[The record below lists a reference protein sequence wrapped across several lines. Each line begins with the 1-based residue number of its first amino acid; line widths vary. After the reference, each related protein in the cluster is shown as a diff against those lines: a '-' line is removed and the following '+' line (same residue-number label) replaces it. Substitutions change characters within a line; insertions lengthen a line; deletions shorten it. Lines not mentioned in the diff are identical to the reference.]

1 MPDPGSLVANPFA
14 ALTAVA
20 GPAVLT
26 NACSVLALGTSNR
39 LARVVDRTRVVTRE
53 IAALDVAAAEYASLA
68 RQRARLAV
76 RSHLLLRA
84 LRAIY
89 AALGGFASSALLMVV
104 GSVLAMFRP
113 GEAYEVVATI
123 GLLVAV
129 SAVISLV
136 YGCGQMVRETRLAV
150 QNLEEEAPI

>member
-1 MPDPGSLVANPFA
+1 MPDPASLGANPFA

-39 LARVVDRTRVVTRE
+39 LARVVDRTRVVTRLLADARQGTPE
-53 IAALDVAAAEYASLA
+53 QESLS
-68 RQRARLAV
+68 RQRARLAE

-84 LRAIY
+84 LRATY
-89 AALGGFASSALLMVV
+89 AALGGFASAALLMVLGSALAAYHDLYEAIASV
-104 GSVLAMFRP
+104 GLAV
-113 GEAYEVVATI
+113 GVCAVV
-123 GLLVAV
+123 G
-129 SAVISLV
+129 LV

-150 QNLEEEAPI
+150 QSLEEEAPS

>member
-1 MPDPGSLVANPFA
+1 MPDPAGLAANPFA

-53 IAALDVAAAEYASLA
+53 LTEKEPGSSRHQSLE

-89 AALGGFASSALLMVV
+89 AALGGFASAALLMVV
-104 GSVLAMFRP
+104 GSVLAAFRP
-113 GEAYEVVATI
+113 GEAYEIVAGT
-123 GLLVAV
+123 GLLVGIV
-129 SAVISLV
+129 AVIALV
-136 YGCGQMVRETRLAV
+136 YGCAQMVHETRLAV
-150 QNLEEEAPI
+150 RNLEEEAPI

>member
-1 MPDPGSLVANPFA
+1 MPDPTSLGANPFA

-39 LARVVDRTRVVTRE
+39 LARVVDRTRVVTRQ
-53 IAALDVAAAEYASLA
+53 LAELKPGTREYESVA
-68 RQRARLAV
+68 RQRGRLAV

-89 AALGGFASSALLMVV
+89 AALGGFASAALIMVV
-104 GSVLAMFRP
+104 GSALAGFHDL
-113 GEAYEVVATI
+113 YEVIAGVGLVVGI
-123 GLLVAV
+123 GAV
-129 SAVISLV
+129 VGLV

>member
-1 MPDPGSLVANPFA
+1 MSDPASLAANPFA

-53 IAALDVAAAEYASLA
+53 LAALEPGSRKQVTLA

-76 RSHLLLRA
+76 RSRLLLRA

-89 AALGGFASSALLMVV
+89 AALGGFASAALLMVV
-104 GSVLAMFRP
+104 GSALEVFQP
-113 GEAYEVVATI
+113 GRAYE
-123 GLLVAV
+123 LVAATGLV
-129 SAVISLV
+129 VGVGAVIGLV